1 MLRQSLGFVGSALF
15 FCALLGAPACTEAT
29 SSSDTASESDLAMG
43 TKPWDAAADREWS
56 AFIGAIGE
64 ARAVSR
70 CTTLN
75 QCINDKTI
83 NPYKAEGD
91 SDLNLFADC
100 SKLPLEL
107 RAYFAIK
114 TGRPFRY
121 VSEVTGD
128 TPASFNPDAGTS
140 PDYRYTKGNHPTA
153 WSTAKSAA
161 TLGTLMT
168 RITSVYHSGFY
179 RMAPDVE
186 DIDTYPIDVRPGTVR
201 PGTIYY
207 DPNGHVLLVY
217 RVEADGTVRFIDS
230 HPDNSLTNTLFDSRL
245 GMGSAATGGGFKN
258 LRPITSGG
266 AGYTPNAQLA
276 DYGTSQYGHG
286 SGYYDWVRNQLSG
299 GQAVKP
305 DVKFGQ
311 MLDQLCGDVKAR
323 VAAVDAGVHLS
334 TAPIGTMPPN
344 IYGADGDWEAFSTP
358 GRDVKLR
365 ASFRNI
371 AKYATASAAAVKTHD
386 ASVSWDGTPETLITR
401 YQSLWS
407 QSLAACTFQYTGSA
421 GAPSPLTL
429 EDVQKRIYNLSF
441 DPYACAEMRW
451 GAYPSAPGAQ
461 AACNA
466 NDADHMQRFADE
478 RTLRNVIDRPAAG
491 TDTPIGFGPATPEDI
506 DVTALLARMQP

>member
-1 MLRQSLGFVGSALF
+1 MLRQTFRLLGPTLF
-15 FCALLGAPACTEAT
+15 ACALLATPACTEDV
-29 SSSDTASESDLAMG
+29 SSTDTANESNLSMG
-43 TKPWDAAADREWS
+43 NKPWDAAADREWS
-56 AFIGAIGE
+56 SFIGAIGE
-64 ARAVSR
+64 ARAAGR

-75 QCINDKTI
+75 QCINDKTV
-83 NPYKAEGD
+83 NTYKADGD
-91 SDLNLFADC
+91 PDLNLFADC
-100 SKLPLEL
+100 SKLPMEL
-107 RAYFAIK
+107 RAYFAMK

-121 VSEVTGD
+121 VSEVVGD
-128 TPASFNPDAGTS
+128 APASFNPDAGAA
-140 PDYRYTKGNHPTA
+140 PDYRYTKGNHPIA
-153 WSTAKSAA
+153 WNTAKTAS
-161 TLGTLMT
+161 TLGSLMT
-168 RITSVYHSGFY
+168 RITSLYHSGFY

-186 DIDTYPIDVRPGTVR
+186 DIDTYPIDIRPGTVR

-276 DYGTSQYGHG
+276 DYGTTQYGHG
-286 SGYYDWVRNQLSG
+286 SGYYEWVRSQLSG

-311 MLDQLCGDVKAR
+311 MVDQLCVDAKSR

-334 TAPIGTMPPN
+334 SGAIGDMPPN

-371 AKYATASAAAVKTHD
+371 AQYVTTSVAAVKSKD
-386 ASVSWDGTPETLITR
+386 PSVAWDGTSQTLVAR
-401 YQSLWS
+401 YKSVWS
-407 QSLAACTFQYTGSA
+407 QSLASCGFDYTGSG
-421 GAPSPLTL
+421 GASVSLTL
-429 EDVQKRIYNLSF
+429 ADVEKRIYDLSF
-441 DPYACAEMRW
+441 DPYACVEMRW
-451 GAYPSAPGAQ
+451 GAYPGTPSEQ

-466 NDADHMQRFADE
+466 KDADHMQRFANE
-478 RTLRNVIDRPAAG
+478 RTMRNVIDRPAAG
-491 TDTPIGFGPATPEDI
+491 TDTPIGFGPATPQDI
-506 DVTALLARMQP
+506 DVSALLSRMQ

>member
-1 MLRQSLGFVGSALF
+1 
-15 FCALLGAPACTEAT
+15 
-29 SSSDTASESDLAMG
+29 MG
-43 TKPWDAAADREWS
+43 NKPWDAAAEKEWS
-56 AFIGAIGE
+56 AFIAAIGE
-64 ARAVSR
+64 ARASSK

-75 QCINDKTI
+75 QCINDKSI
-83 NPYKAEGD
+83 NPYKVEGD
-91 SDLNLFADC
+91 PDLNLFADC
-100 SKLPLEL
+100 SKLPMEL

-121 VSEVTGD
+121 VSNVVGD
-128 TPASFNPDAGTS
+128 NPSPDSGVA

-153 WSTAKSAA
+153 WSTAKTSPS
-161 TLGTLMT
+161 LGALMS
-168 RITSVYHSGFY
+168 RITSLYHSGFY

-186 DIDTYPIDVRPGTVR
+186 DNDMYPIDIRPGTVH

-245 GMGSAATGGGFKN
+245 GMGSTATGGGFKN
-258 LRPITSGG
+258 MRPISANG
-266 AGYTPNAQLA
+266 AGYTQNADLP

-299 GQAVKP
+299 GMAMKP

-311 MLDQLCGDVKAR
+311 MTDQLCVDVKAR
-323 VAAVDAGVHLS
+323 VAAVDAGVHLA
-334 TAPIGTMPPN
+334 TGAMGDMPPD

-371 AKYATASAAAVKTHD
+371 AQYVNTSGAAVKSKD
-386 ASVSWDGTPETLITR
+386 PSVAWDGT
-401 YQSLWS
+401 S
-407 QSLAACTFQYTGSA
+407 QSLVARYRSMWTQSIASCSFAYTGSD
-421 GAPSPLTL
+421 GTSNSLTL
-429 EDVQKRIYNLSF
+429 ADVEKRIYDLSF

-451 GAYPSAPGAQ
+451 GAYPR
-461 AACNA
+461 AANEQSSCNA
-466 NDADHMQRFADE
+466 NDSAHMQRFADE
-478 RTLRNVIDRPAAG
+478 RTMRNVIDRPAAG
-491 TDTPIGFGPATPEDI
+491 TDTPIGFGPATPADI
-506 DVTALLARMQP
+506 DVSALLSRLE